1 MSSLLRA
8 TLITLALLT
17 SAGCTSKPVLNTQ
30 HDLPAS
36 AQVSEEKV
44 KQAIVAA
51 LQKREW
57 TVQRLSPQL
66 VQAEITVRN
75 QFYAAIDIRYTRN
88 SYAITYR
95 DSQQPTSINNQA
107 PFVAGVAVPLG
118 APTATRPPIS
128 GFAVRRRCCSRRLA
142 RSSCARR
149 PSRRRSRRTAR

>member
-17 SAGCTSKPVLNTQ
+17 TAACTSKPVLNTQ
-30 HDLPAS
+30 HDLPAN
-36 AQVSEEKV
+36 AQVSEEKI
-44 KQAIVAA
+44 KQVIVTA

-57 TVQRLSPQL
+57 SVQRLSPQL

-95 DSQQPTSINNQA
+95 DSRDLGYKDGKIHRNYNRWVSMLDRDIL
-107 PFVAGVAVPLG
+107 AGLRVYGVNEANTTG
-118 APTATRPPIS
+118 Q
-128 GFAVRRRCCSRRLA
+128 
-142 RSSCARR
+142 
-149 PSRRRSRRTAR
+149 

>member
-17 SAGCTSKPVLNTQ
+17 GAGCTSKPVLNTQ
-30 HDLPAS
+30 HDLPAG
-36 AQVSEEKV
+36 AQVSEEQV
-44 KQAIVAA
+44 KQVIVTA

-95 DSQQPTSINNQA
+95 DSRDLGYKDGKIHRNYNRWVSMLDRDILAGLRTYSVNEANTSPQN
-107 PFVAGVAVPLG
+107 
-118 APTATRPPIS
+118 
-128 GFAVRRRCCSRRLA
+128 
-142 RSSCARR
+142 
-149 PSRRRSRRTAR
+149 

>member
-17 SAGCTSKPVLNTQ
+17 TASCTSKPVLNTQ
-30 HDLPAS
+30 HDLPAT
-36 AQVSEEKV
+36 AQLSEEKI
-44 KQAIVAA
+44 KQVIVAA

-75 QFYAAIDIRYTRN
+75 QFHAEIDIRYTRN

-95 DSQQPTSINNQA
+95 DSRDLGYKDGKIHRNYNRWVSMLDRDIM
-107 PFVAGVAVPLG
+107 AGLQSAGMNGVEALKQN
-118 APTATRPPIS
+118 
-128 GFAVRRRCCSRRLA
+128 
-142 RSSCARR
+142 
-149 PSRRRSRRTAR
+149 

>member
-17 SAGCTSKPVLNTQ
+17 TAGCTSKPVLNTQ
-30 HDLPAS
+30 HDVPAT
-36 AQVSEEKV
+36 AQLSEEKV
-44 KQAIVAA
+44 KQVIVAA

-75 QFYAAIDIRYTRN
+75 QFHAEIDIRYTRT

-95 DSQQPTSINNQA
+95 DSRDLGYKDGKIHRNYNRWVSMLDRDIM
-107 PFVAGVAVPLG
+107 AGLQSAGMNGVEALKQN
-118 APTATRPPIS
+118 
-128 GFAVRRRCCSRRLA
+128 
-142 RSSCARR
+142 
-149 PSRRRSRRTAR
+149 

>member
-44 KQAIVAA
+44 KQVIVAA

-57 TVQRLSPQL
+57 TVLRQSPQL

-75 QFYAAIDIRYTRN
+75 QYYAAIDIRYTRN

-95 DSQQPTSINNQA
+95 DSRELGYKDGKIHRNYNRWVSMLDRDIM
-107 PFVAGVAVPLG
+107 AGL
-118 APTATRPPIS
+118 
-128 GFAVRRRCCSRRLA
+128 
-142 RSSCARR
+142 RSAGMQ
-149 PSRRRSRRTAR
+149 

>member
-44 KQAIVAA
+44 KQVIVAA

-57 TVQRLSPQL
+57 TVLRQSPQL

-75 QFYAAIDIRYTRN
+75 QYYAAIDIRYTRN

-95 DSQQPTSINNQA
+95 DSRDLGYKDGKIHRNYNRWVSMLDRDIMAGLRNYGVNEANTA
-107 PFVAGVAVPLG
+107 PQD
-118 APTATRPPIS
+118 
-128 GFAVRRRCCSRRLA
+128 
-142 RSSCARR
+142 
-149 PSRRRSRRTAR
+149 

>member
-17 SAGCTSKPVLNTQ
+17 AAGCTSKPVLNTQ
-30 HDLPAS
+30 HDLQADT
-36 AQVSEEKV
+36 QVSEEKM
-44 KQAIVAA
+44 KQVIVNA

-75 QFYAAIDIRYTRN
+75 QYYAAIDIRYTRS

-95 DSQQPTSINNQA
+95 DSRALGYKDGKIHRNYNRWVNNLDSDIMAGLRSNGVSGEQGSAAQLFEQTGTSKQN
-107 PFVAGVAVPLG
+107 
-118 APTATRPPIS
+118 
-128 GFAVRRRCCSRRLA
+128 
-142 RSSCARR
+142 
-149 PSRRRSRRTAR
+149 

>member
-17 SAGCTSKPVLNTQ
+17 TAGCTNKPVLNTQ
-30 HDLPAS
+30 HALPANT
-36 AQVSEEKV
+36 QVSEDKM
-44 KQAIVAA
+44 KQVIVNA

-75 QFYAAIDIRYTRN
+75 QYYAAIDIRYTRN

-95 DSQQPTSINNQA
+95 DSRDLGYKDGKIHRNYNRWVNNLDSDIMAGLRSNGANEPGSAAQLFEQTGTSKQN
-107 PFVAGVAVPLG
+107 
-118 APTATRPPIS
+118 
-128 GFAVRRRCCSRRLA
+128 
-142 RSSCARR
+142 
-149 PSRRRSRRTAR
+149 

>member
-44 KQAIVAA
+44 KQVIVAA

-57 TVQRLSPQL
+57 TVLRQSPQR

-75 QFYAAIDIRYTRN
+75 QYYAAIDIRYTRN

-95 DSQQPTSINNQA
+95 DSRD
-107 PFVAGVAVPLG
+107 LG
-118 APTATRPPIS
+118 YKDGKIHRNYNRWVSMLDRDIMEIGRA
-128 GFAVRRRCCSRRLA
+128 
-142 RSSCARR
+142 SCRER
-149 PSRRRSRRTAR
+149 VS

>member
-36 AQVSEEKV
+36 AQISEEKV
-44 KQAIVAA
+44 KQVIVAA

-57 TVQRLSPQL
+57 TVLRQSPQR

-75 QFYAAIDIRYTRN
+75 QYYAAIDIRYTRN
-88 SYAITYR
+88 SYAINYR
-95 DSQQPTSINNQA
+95 DSRDLGYKDGKIHRNYNRWVSMLDRDIM
-107 PFVAGVAVPLG
+107 AGL
-118 APTATRPPIS
+118 
-128 GFAVRRRCCSRRLA
+128 
-142 RSSCARR
+142 RSAGMQ
-149 PSRRRSRRTAR
+149 

>member
-17 SAGCTSKPVLNTQ
+17 GAGCTSKPVLNTQ
-30 HDLPAS
+30 HDLPAG
-36 AQVSEEKV
+36 AQVSEEQV
-44 KQAIVAA
+44 KQVIVTA

-95 DSQQPTSINNQA
+95 DSRDLGYKDGKIHRNYNRWVNNLDSDIMAGLRSNGVNEAGTAAQLFEQTGTSK
-107 PFVAGVAVPLG
+107 
-118 APTATRPPIS
+118 
-128 GFAVRRRCCSRRLA
+128 
-142 RSSCARR
+142 
-149 PSRRRSRRTAR
+149 

>member
-17 SAGCTSKPVLNTQ
+17 TAGCTNKPVLNTQ
-30 HDLPAS
+30 HDLPAT
-36 AQVSEEKV
+36 AQLSEEKI
-44 KQAIVAA
+44 KQVIVAA

-75 QFYAAIDIRYTRN
+75 QFHAEIDIRYTRT

-95 DSQQPTSINNQA
+95 DSRDLGYKDGKIHRNYNRWVSMLDRDIM
-107 PFVAGVAVPLG
+107 AGLQSAGMNGVDALKQN
-118 APTATRPPIS
+118 
-128 GFAVRRRCCSRRLA
+128 
-142 RSSCARR
+142 
-149 PSRRRSRRTAR
+149 

>member
-30 HDLPAS
+30 HDLPVS

-44 KQAIVAA
+44 KQVIIAA

-57 TVQRLSPQL
+57 TVLRQSPQL

-75 QFYAAIDIRYTRN
+75 QYYAAIDIRYTRN

-95 DSQQPTSINNQA
+95 DSRDLGYKDGKIHRNYNRWVSMLDRDIM
-107 PFVAGVAVPLG
+107 AGL
-118 APTATRPPIS
+118 
-128 GFAVRRRCCSRRLA
+128 
-142 RSSCARR
+142 RSAGMQ
-149 PSRRRSRRTAR
+149 

>member
-17 SAGCTSKPVLNTQ
+17 TAGCTNKPVLNTQ
-30 HDLPAS
+30 HDLPAT
-36 AQVSEEKV
+36 AQLSEEKI
-44 KQAIVAA
+44 KQVIVAA

-75 QFYAAIDIRYTRN
+75 QFHAEIDIRYTRT

-95 DSQQPTSINNQA
+95 DSRDLGYKDGKIHRNYNRWVSMLDRDIM
-107 PFVAGVAVPLG
+107 AGLQSAGMNGVEALKQN
-118 APTATRPPIS
+118 
-128 GFAVRRRCCSRRLA
+128 
-142 RSSCARR
+142 
-149 PSRRRSRRTAR
+149 

>member
-17 SAGCTSKPVLNTQ
+17 TAACTSKPVLNTQ
-30 HDLPAS
+30 HDLPAN
-36 AQVSEEKV
+36 AQVSEEKI
-44 KQAIVAA
+44 KQVIVVA

-57 TVQRLSPQL
+57 SVQRLSPQL

-95 DSQQPTSINNQA
+95 DSRDLGYKDGKIHRNYNRWVSMLDRDIL
-107 PFVAGVAVPLG
+107 AGLRVYGVNEANTTG
-118 APTATRPPIS
+118 Q
-128 GFAVRRRCCSRRLA
+128 
-142 RSSCARR
+142 
-149 PSRRRSRRTAR
+149 

>member
-36 AQVSEEKV
+36 AQISEEKI
-44 KQAIVAA
+44 KQVIVAA

-57 TVQRLSPQL
+57 TVLRQSPQL

-75 QFYAAIDIRYTRN
+75 QYYAAIDIRYTRN

-95 DSQQPTSINNQA
+95 DSRDLGYKDGKIHRNYNRWVSMLDRDIM
-107 PFVAGVAVPLG
+107 AGL
-118 APTATRPPIS
+118 
-128 GFAVRRRCCSRRLA
+128 
-142 RSSCARR
+142 RSAGMQ
-149 PSRRRSRRTAR
+149 